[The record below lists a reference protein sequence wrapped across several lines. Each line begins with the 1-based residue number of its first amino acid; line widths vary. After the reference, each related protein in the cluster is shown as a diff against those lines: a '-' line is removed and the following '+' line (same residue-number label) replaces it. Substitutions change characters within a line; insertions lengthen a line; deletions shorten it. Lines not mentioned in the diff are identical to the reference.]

1 MVHFWDMLPIDH
13 IPLRHGSPTA
23 RVPLVI
29 ERHFRVAIGAGHFLR
44 ALIDILYAVT
54 ASDRD
59 KPVLAGRQPPL
70 TLTTAHYVWAA
81 GYAIDTGSVAGVL

>member
-1 MVHFWDMLPIDH
+1 VLPIDH
-13 IPLRHGSPTA
+13 IPLFQGSHGS
-23 RVPLVI
+23 RPLVI
-29 ERHFRVAIGAGHFLR
+29 DLHFRVANGAGHFLR
-44 ALIDILYAVT
+44 VLIDILNAGA

-70 TLTTAHYVWAA
+70 TLTTAHYVLAA